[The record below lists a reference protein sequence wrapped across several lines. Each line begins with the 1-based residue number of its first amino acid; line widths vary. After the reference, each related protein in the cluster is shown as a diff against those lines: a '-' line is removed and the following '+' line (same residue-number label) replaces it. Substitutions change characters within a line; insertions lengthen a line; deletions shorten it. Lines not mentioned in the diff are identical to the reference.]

1 MNSDKV
7 TQGVDRA
14 PHRSLFYAAGFTD
27 EELSKPLIG
36 VVCAQ
41 SDIIPGH
48 MHLSKL
54 AEAVK
59 AGIYA
64 AGGTPVVVPAIGV
77 CDGIIM
83 WHKGMHYSLASR
95 ELIADSVE
103 TLAAAHCFDGLVL
116 IPNCDKIVPGMLMA
130 ALRLNLPAIV
140 CSGGPMLAGCV
151 DGKKTSL
158 SQMFEAV
165 GAYKAGLIDEAE
177 LRRRARQ
184 YLSGLS
190 PQARRTSDD
199 ALFARFLALP
209 QVEAADTLLLY
220 HGMGGEPDTAR
231 LLPALWARGK
241 AVCLPR
247 CLPGHG
253 MEARLV
259 RQDSALIPHPYGML
273 EPGEDCP
280 LVGKDAIGLVLVPG
294 LAFDPSGGRLGQ
306 GGGFYDRWLAD
317 YAGCTAA
324 LCRTALLLPQVP
336 RAPHDRGVELVLTE
350 HGLYRADAQRSGAQR
365 PRSSP
370 DGT

>member
-1 MNSDKV
+1 MPS
-7 TQGVDRA
+7 T
-14 PHRSLFYAAGFTD
+14 TT
-27 EELSKPLIG
+27 
-36 VVCAQ
+36 
-41 SDIIPGH
+41 
-48 MHLSKL
+48 
-54 AEAVK
+54 AEK
-59 AGIYA
+59 
-64 AGGTPVVVPAIGV
+64 
-77 CDGIIM
+77 
-83 WHKGMHYSLASR
+83 
-95 ELIADSVE
+95 
-103 TLAAAHCFDGLVL
+103 
-116 IPNCDKIVPGMLMA
+116 
-130 ALRLNLPAIV
+130 
-140 CSGGPMLAGCV
+140 
-151 DGKKTSL
+151 
-158 SQMFEAV
+158 
-165 GAYKAGLIDEAE
+165 AE

-184 YLSGLS
+184 YLRELS
-190 PQARRTSDD
+190 PQARRASDD

-253 MEARLV
+253 METRLV
-259 RQDSALIPHPYGML
+259 RPDSALIPHPYGIL

-317 YAGCTAA
+317 YAGCTTA

-336 RAPHDRGVELVLTE
+336 RAPHEGGVVGVPPAPGVSG
-350 HGLYRADAQRSGAQR
+350 GLALWGGPKG

>member
-1 MNSDKV
+1 MGKIFRYECRRLLWNKFFIGLAVVLLLYGAFVLHAV
-7 TQGVDRA
+7 TILGVAHTA
-14 PHRSLFYAAGFTD
+14 PFSPWSFGDY
-27 EELSKPLIG
+27 LSRMMPL
-36 VVCAQ
+36 
-41 SDIIPGH
+41 
-48 MHLSKL
+48 LWL
-54 AEAVK
+54 
-59 AGIYA
+59 
-64 AGGTPVVVPAIGV
+64 
-77 CDGIIM
+77 
-83 WHKGMHYSLASR
+83 
-95 ELIADSVE
+95 
-103 TLAAAHCFDGLVL
+103 
-116 IPNCDKIVPGMLMA
+116 GMLFF
-130 ALRLNLPAIV
+130 L
-140 CSGGPMLAGCV
+140 
-151 DGKKTSL
+151 T
-158 SQMFEAV
+158 F
-165 GAYKAGLIDEAE
+165 YT
-177 LRRRARQ
+177 
-184 YLSGLS
+184 S
-190 PQARRTSDD
+190 PQARRASDD

-247 CLPGHG
+247 CLPGRG
-253 MEARLV
+253 LEARLV
-259 RQDSALIPHPYGML
+259 RPDSALIPHPYGML

-306 GGGFYDRWLAD
+306 GAGFYDRWLAD

-370 DGT
+370 DGGPHSSILPET

>member
-1 MNSDKV
+1 MPS
-7 TQGVDRA
+7 T
-14 PHRSLFYAAGFTD
+14 TT
-27 EELSKPLIG
+27 
-36 VVCAQ
+36 
-41 SDIIPGH
+41 
-48 MHLSKL
+48 
-54 AEAVK
+54 AEK
-59 AGIYA
+59 
-64 AGGTPVVVPAIGV
+64 
-77 CDGIIM
+77 
-83 WHKGMHYSLASR
+83 
-95 ELIADSVE
+95 
-103 TLAAAHCFDGLVL
+103 
-116 IPNCDKIVPGMLMA
+116 
-130 ALRLNLPAIV
+130 
-140 CSGGPMLAGCV
+140 
-151 DGKKTSL
+151 
-158 SQMFEAV
+158 
-165 GAYKAGLIDEAE
+165 AE

-259 RQDSALIPHPYGML
+259 RPDSALIPHPYGML

-350 HGLYRADAQRSGAQR
+350 HGLYRADAQRSGAA
-365 PRSSP
+365 
-370 DGT
+370 DGGDILDILRFIGHDRACAACQQNIGDIVYRNVICDVVYERGCFSDIVKTSA

>member
-1 MNSDKV
+1 MPS
-7 TQGVDRA
+7 T
-14 PHRSLFYAAGFTD
+14 TT
-27 EELSKPLIG
+27 
-36 VVCAQ
+36 
-41 SDIIPGH
+41 
-48 MHLSKL
+48 
-54 AEAVK
+54 AEK
-59 AGIYA
+59 
-64 AGGTPVVVPAIGV
+64 
-77 CDGIIM
+77 
-83 WHKGMHYSLASR
+83 
-95 ELIADSVE
+95 
-103 TLAAAHCFDGLVL
+103 
-116 IPNCDKIVPGMLMA
+116 
-130 ALRLNLPAIV
+130 
-140 CSGGPMLAGCV
+140 
-151 DGKKTSL
+151 
-158 SQMFEAV
+158 
-165 GAYKAGLIDEAE
+165 AE

-184 YLSGLS
+184 YLRELS
-190 PQARRTSDD
+190 PQVRRASDD

-253 MEARLV
+253 LEARLV
-259 RQDSALIPHPYGML
+259 RTDSALIPHPYGML

-336 RAPHDRGVELVLTE
+336 RAPHDRGGGAGAHRTRPVP
-350 HGLYRADAQRSGAQR
+350 GGRAEERGPKAPLLAGRYVNGSAAAVVAPAVVVAATVAAATTAAPAAAAAAAKDDDNQDDPQAAAAVAAAPTIVTTAHS
-365 PRSSP
+365 
-370 DGT
+370 